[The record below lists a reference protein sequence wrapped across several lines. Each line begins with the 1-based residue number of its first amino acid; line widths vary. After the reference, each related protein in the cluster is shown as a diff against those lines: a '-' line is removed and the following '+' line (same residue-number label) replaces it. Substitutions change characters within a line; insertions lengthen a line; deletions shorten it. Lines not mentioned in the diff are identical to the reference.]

1 MGEPTTSRRSVYP
14 TMASLDGQTA
24 APNGNSSQDYS
35 SMLAGY
41 TPKDIHD
48 VVSNVLA
55 AFLGLQPPE
64 AATPHMQHSQA
75 LEADLNMI

>member
-1 MGEPTTSRRSVYP
+1 
-14 TMASLDGQTA
+14 MASLDGQTA
-24 APNGNSSQDYS
+24 ARNGTSSQDYS
-35 SMLAGY
+35 SKLAEY

-55 AFLGLQPPE
+55 AFPGLQPPK

-75 LEADLNMI
+75 LGADLNLI